1 MSMKTTGLLI
11 VLLAFLVGAF
21 LSVLDPEA
29 VAWNWMVPV
38 LAAGSVGLW
47 IHRKAQH
54 AEDRS
59 DHKLA
64 GNMDT
69 LQTTLEAILN
79 NLNDLDAR
87 KMDIPVYEARFE
99 IDHLFRE
106 DLNRF
111 AEARESMIHV
121 FGMQQFA
128 DVMSSFA
135 AGERYIN
142 RVWSASTDGYEDEV
156 RKFIGRAREQF
167 TEAVALFRGLR
178 SEADMEPT
186 VSGSRVV

>member
-1 MSMKTTGLLI
+1 MSMKIIGLII
-11 VLLAFLVGAF
+11 VLMVFLAGAF

-38 LAAGSVGLW
+38 LFIGGIGLW
-47 IHRKAQH
+47 MHRKASH

-59 DHKLA
+59 DDKLA

-69 LQTTLEAILN
+69 LQSSLERILH
-79 NLNDLDAR
+79 NLEDMDAR
-87 KMDIPVYEARFE
+87 KLEIPVYEARFE

-106 DLNRF
+106 DLNLF

-142 RVWSASTDGYEDEV
+142 RIWSASTDGYEDEV
-156 RKFIGRAREQF
+156 RKFISRARDQF
-167 TEAVALFRGLR
+167 TEAVALFRRLR
-178 SEADMEPT
+178 AEADMDPA
-186 VSGSRVV
+186 VASA

>member
-1 MSMKTTGLLI
+1 MSMKTNGLII
-11 VLLAFLVGAF
+11 VLLAFLAGAF
-21 LSVLDPEA
+21 LSVLDPEF

-38 LAAGSVGLW
+38 LAMGVIGLW
-47 IHRKAQH
+47 MHRKAAH

-69 LQTTLEAILN
+69 LQSSLERILS
-79 NLNDLDAR
+79 NLEDLDAR
-87 KMDIPVYEARFE
+87 KLEIPVYEARFE

-106 DLNRF
+106 DLNLF

-121 FGMQQFA
+121 FGIQHFA

-135 AGERYIN
+135 AGERYVN

-156 RKFIGRAREQF
+156 RKYISRARDQF
-167 TEAVALFRGLR
+167 TEAVALFQKLR
-178 SEADMEPT
+178 KEADMEAA
-186 VSGSRVV
+186 VSSG